1 MLLGVRRCHLG
12 SQSLSRLKYLADKQ
26 EDYARQI
33 RSIAEIMRT
42 VEEEKQSAEAKSAK
56 LQALAAMAERTL
68 QEASTSLKWRPLPPI
83 SDATPIED
91 TIDPDALCQRILG
104 ARQEV
109 RAIAWVPER
118 REARHLRSRHLRL
131 RRETSCLL
139 IALTILIASTNA
151 LN

>member
-1 MLLGVRRCHLG
+1 M
-12 SQSLSRLKYLADKQ
+12 SDTLKYLADKL

-42 VEEEKQSAEAKSAK
+42 VEEEKRSAEAKSAK
-56 LQALAAMAERTL
+56 LQVLAAMAERTL

-83 SDATPIED
+83 SDALVTTSPTIEACTTPIED

-118 REARHLRSRHLRL
+118 HEAHHLR
-131 RRETSCLL
+131 
-139 IALTILIASTNA
+139 
-151 LN
+151 